1 MMRRIPVRHV
11 RSLRRQQGL
20 SLVELMVSMTLSL
33 LLLTALATLYFNTS
47 RARNAF
53 ANSGEQIENGRYSL
67 DVMSREVELA
77 GFFGLSNLESSAV
90 VSAPDLCATDPA
102 SLGFSGSPA
111 TVPLA
116 VQGFAPGTV
125 APCLPNLLPG
135 SEILAVRRVSTT
147 PVSAAAVGTPYLQ
160 TSRCADDTVPLVF
173 DASAPAFK
181 LRTKTCDS
189 TVPAELRAAV
199 VRIFYLAGCDQCN
212 GTGDGKPTLKMAE
225 LFNGGFRVQAVAEG
239 IEDMHLSYGIDLDG
253 NGAPDCYIAD
263 PGTDNSAICTGVA
276 AYDWSVALTNWH
288 NVTAVRVQLLARTAK
303 VTDGWTDQRTYD
315 LGRAQAS
322 GPFRDGYKR
331 HVYAQLARVANV
343 AGPRESQ

>member
-1 MMRRIPVRHV
+1 MRPKIFVRRAMPMRRQR
-11 RSLRRQQGL
+11 GL

-53 ANSGEQIENGRYSL
+53 ANSGEQIENGRYGL
-67 DVMSREVELA
+67 DIMSRELELA
-77 GFFGLSNLESSAV
+77 GFFGPSNVAGGAV
-90 VSAPDLCATDPA
+90 VSAPDLCATDAA

-116 VQGFAPGTV
+116 VQGFAPGAL

-147 PVSAAAVGTPYLQ
+147 PVSAAAIGTPYLQ
-160 TSRCADDTVPLVF
+160 ASYCADDTVPLVF

-181 LRTKTCDS
+181 LRTKACDS
-189 TVPAELRAAV
+189 AVPSELRAAV
-199 VRIFYLAGCDQCN
+199 VRIFYLAGCDQCS

-225 LFNGGFRVQAVAEG
+225 LFEGGFRVQAVANG
-239 IEDMHLSYGIDLDG
+239 IEDMHLSYGVDLDG
-253 NGAPDCYIAD
+253 NGAPDCYVAD
-263 PGTDNSAICTGVA
+263 PGANNSADCTGVPG
-276 AYDWSVALTNWH
+276 YDWSVALTNWR
-288 NVTAVRVQLLARTAK
+288 NVTAVQVRLLARTAT
-303 VTDGWTDQRTYD
+303 VTAGWTDQRTYD

-322 GPFRDGYKR
+322 GPFGDGYKR
-331 HVYAQLARVANV
+331 HVYAELARIANV
-343 AGPRESQ
+343 AGSRETQ